1 PSYVLERMAGGRP
14 KKYANAKEAAAAKQ
28 ARNREAYLRRQFK
41 KEEGD
46 NKPSDVLQF
55 IPFEPTLQGAPT
67 SVPAPAPA
75 PAPKSQSPQQS
86 DDSKAKK
93 DVKDLGEAMGSLY
106 LQGQLNKEDKAAAAI
121 LQELQQDKGSILRHT

>member
-1 PSYVLERMAGGRP
+1 MAGGRP

-46 NKPSDVLQF
+46 NEPSHVLQF

-67 SVPAPAPA
+67 SVPA